1 MSADSPAAYGAMA
14 ALLGGGD
21 AVSFGAAPA
30 ADMTAAGNP
39 GTEAGAV
46 LDMAL
51 LADCRD
57 LVVTAGRAPA
67 LRAVLCHMCMA
78 VSVHEAARD
87 TLALVT
93 ATHATP
99 AASKQQSRVSCSQVS
114 VALCSA
120 HTDAGVL
127 YPGGVSRQFNHLTCS
142 VLYRSSS

>member
-1 MSADSPAAYGAMA
+1 MA

-30 ADMTAAGNP
+30 ADVTAAGNP

-67 LRAVLCHMCMA
+67 PHAASRRRRTCVA
-78 VSVHEAARD
+78 VSVREATRSSLAFVTGARD
-87 TLALVT
+87 TS
-93 ATHATP
+93 
-99 AASKQQSRVSCSQVS
+99 AASKRQSRGSCPQ
-114 VALCSA
+114 
-120 HTDAGVL
+120 AGCRAV
-127 YPGGVSRQFNHLTCS
+127 
-142 VLYRSSS
+142 